1 MKSCLLIYPPNS
13 SLYAIKHQREELYY
27 SEEPVVI
34 PSGLLWLASYCL
46 NNGDFDFKIL
56 NLSYEYAKW
65 LEDFNNASLKNKK
78 NNYKGSFTDERLYN
92 LNHINGK
99 NESRDLN
106 EFDYEGLLLKMLKEK
121 CSENT
126 PDVIGISALFDHS
139 LGHVKMMA
147 SMIKKEIS
155 DDIIIVSGG
164 NAATNRTK
172 ELLETDVDGV
182 ARGHGEEP
190 LLELLQADDSKDYI
204 NKSSKWSTRKSGT
217 KDLSLFTKYNGLSPL
232 RWNLLEINDY
242 QRFLGCGKGFF
253 QQNNKERRI
262 IHLTSSRGC
271 PFKCVFCSSHSVN
284 GYKLYYYDEEQFL
297 SEVKFLHE
305 EYGINIV
312 AIEDDVFNIN
322 KKRAIKILKGIKDV
336 SKDIE
341 IEFNSGFVLQLL
353 DDEFVAAL
361 KDCNINW
368 VQVAIESGSPEV
380 LKNIIHKPLDLKKG
394 IKNLD
399 LLQKYDLYVRAFFI
413 LGFPGETKEQ
423 MQETIDFMNHA
434 KINWNGIGMAKPISG
449 SDLEKICKDNEFI
462 HLSSDNMDMTSER
475 KACLNTPEFSPQE
488 IDEIVYN
495 ANIYSNFVNNYDL
508 YRGGTPE
515 NAIVGFD
522 NVLTRDPEHLFALYY
537 KSVAHNKLNDTK
549 KASEALVAAN
559 EVMKNT
565 NKWNKLVKKYE
576 LKDLDSYVPYS
587 KDTDTNS
594 HLNQFSDFY

>member
-13 SLYAIKHQREELYY
+13 SLYAIKHQRDELYY

-46 NNGDFDFKIL
+46 NNGNFNFRIL
-56 NLSYEYAKW
+56 NLSYEYAVW
-65 LEDFNNASLKNKK
+65 LEYFNNTSRKNKK
-78 NNYKGSFTDERLYN
+78 NN
-92 LNHINGK
+92 
-99 NESRDLN
+99 N
-106 EFDYEGLLLKMLKEK
+106 EFDYEGLVLNILREK
-121 CSENT
+121 CSEHT

-147 SMIKKEIS
+147 SMIKEIS
-155 DDIIIVSGG
+155 DDIIVVSGG

-190 LLELLQADDSKDYI
+190 LLELLQADDSKNYI
-204 NKSSKWSTRKSGT
+204 NKSIKWSTQKNGINN
-217 KDLSLFTKYNGLSPL
+217 LSLFTKYNELSPL

-253 QQNNKERRI
+253 QQNNNERRI

-284 GYKLYYYDEEQFL
+284 GYKLYYYYDDQFL
-297 SEVKFLHE
+297 NEVKFVHE

-312 AIEDDVFNIN
+312 AIEDDSFNIN
-322 KKRAIKILKGIKDV
+322 KKRAIKILRGIKDI

-353 DDEFVAAL
+353 DEEFVAAL

-368 VQVAIESGSPEV
+368 IQVAIESGSPEV
-380 LKNIIHKPLDLKKG
+380 LKNIIHKPLDLNKG
-394 IKNLD
+394 MKNLE

-423 MQETIDFMNHA
+423 MQETIDFMNNA

-449 SDLEKICKDNEFI
+449 SELEKICKDNDFI

-475 KACLNTPEFSPQE
+475 KACISTPEFTPQE
-488 IDEIVYN
+488 VDEIVYN
-495 ANIYSNFVNNYDL
+495 ANIYANFVNNYDL

-537 KSVAHNKLNDTK
+537 RSVAYNKLKDTE
-549 KASEALVAAN
+549 KASESLVTAN
-559 EVMKNT
+559 KVMKNT

-576 LKDLDSYVPYS
+576 LMDLDSSAPYS
-587 KDTDTNS
+587 QDTDTKP